1 MVAAASDPAAAEP
14 VEIPTVS
21 YDGETL
27 VADLKALLI
36 ERGSFSIRGLGR
48 VFKILD
54 DNKNRQLD
62 AEELSN
68 GLMTYGINL
77 NDDQIKSLVAHFDR
91 DGNKT
96 VSFDEFLRAI
106 RVSDNICN

>member
-1 MVAAASDPAAAEP
+1 MTAMDPSAAEP
-14 VEIPTVS
+14 VELPQVS
-21 YDGETL
+21 YDGEQL
-27 VADLKALLI
+27 VADIKALLI

-54 DNKNRQLD
+54 DNKNKQLD

-77 NDDQIKSLVAHFDR
+77 NDEQIAALVAHFDR

-106 RVSDNICN
+106 RVSYNSIDR